1 MKENK
6 LAKGEEKKQLETG
19 SELPPSPLL
28 ITKLAQKHHYHVINN
43 PVPAK
48 TQLNFN
54 IIPQNLSSK
63 HDPTTFLMPSEQ
75 NIPTLAMPR
84 F

>member
-1 MKENK
+1 MKRK
-6 LAKGEEKKQLETG
+6 KHAQGEKIETG
-19 SELPPSPLL
+19 SELPPFPLL

-54 IIPQNLSSK
+54 IVPHNPSSK
-63 HDPTTFLMPSEQ
+63 HDPITFPMSSEQ
-75 NIPTLAMPR
+75 IIPTLAMPR